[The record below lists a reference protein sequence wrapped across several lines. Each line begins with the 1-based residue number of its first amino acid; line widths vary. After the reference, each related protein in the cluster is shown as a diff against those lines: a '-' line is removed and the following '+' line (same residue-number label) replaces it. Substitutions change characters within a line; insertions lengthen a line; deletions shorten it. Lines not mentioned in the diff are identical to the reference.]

1 MEKIAIFDTASGS
14 TPPPVT
20 TTATSI
26 IYGQYATNQ
35 RKFRSND
42 SGWCNLCGGGNDA
55 VANANDNTI
64 RGNVFPA
71 NFDIVSDFYI
81 AWGTVIVTNDMY
93 VRLFELGTMVEEW
106 NIPLANLISN
116 SSTQLA
122 FSTISSLRADR
133 SYSLRFQLLGNSNEV
148 EITGWSLAVKFNS
161 LE

>member
-1 MEKIAIFDTASGS
+1 MERIAIFDTASGS
-14 TPPPVT
+14 TPTPIT

-35 RKFRSND
+35 RIFTSLD

-55 VANANDNTI
+55 IGNANDNSI

-81 AWGTVIVTNDMY
+81 AWGTVSITNDMNIF
-93 VRLFELGTMVEEW
+93 LFENGVLVETW
-106 NIPLANLISN
+106 NIRAVDLIPN
-116 SSTQLA
+116 SSTHLA
-122 FSTISSLRADR
+122 FSTINSLRADR
-133 SYSLRFQLLGNSNEV
+133 SYALRFQLVDSSNAV

-161 LE
+161 LP